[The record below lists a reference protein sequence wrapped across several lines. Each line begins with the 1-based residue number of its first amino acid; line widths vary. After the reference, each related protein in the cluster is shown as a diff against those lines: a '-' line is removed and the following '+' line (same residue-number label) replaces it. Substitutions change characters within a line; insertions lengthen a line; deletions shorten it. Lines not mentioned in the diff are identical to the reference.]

1 LALPHTRLL
10 SVSAVIPF
18 PVPLL
23 EVTDLRT
30 YFHTRRGVYRAVDG
44 VTFSLEKGETLGI
57 VGESGSGKSVTC
69 STLMG
74 LIPQPPGR
82 IESGRALFDGTDL
95 LHCSPAE
102 LRAIRGK
109 RIAMIFQDPMTSL
122 NPYVRISEQ
131 LIEPL
136 LIHEKISKADALARG
151 LAMLEAVGIPD
162 ASARLHSYPHEFSG
176 GMRQRVMIAMALI
189 TKPDLLIADE
199 PTTALDVTVQ
209 AQILELLK
217 RLQREFGMAVIF
229 VTHDLAV
236 VSGLCDRVQVMYA
249 GRIVESAP
257 TRAIFQ
263 SPQHPY
269 TKALQRCIPALQEKG
284 RELFTIPGQPPD
296 LSKPVTEAELLSRF
310 QLPPENPLPAPTTPR
325 SVSTEEAIE
334 VRDVKTYFPIES
346 GVIFKRRIGTVKA
359 VDGVSF
365 TVRRGEVLGLVGE
378 SGSGKSTL
386 SRAIMQLAPVT
397 AGTVLV
403 GSRDLTAASAGELQA
418 ARRDLQMVFQD
429 PFASLNPRLTI
440 FATLA
445 EPLLVHGVVPRD
457 EVPARVT
464 QLMEQ
469 VGLPARFMQKYP
481 HEFSGGQRQRIAI
494 ARALALE
501 PKVIIADEPVSAL
514 DVSIQA
520 QILNLLAGLVRTMDL
535 TLIFIAHDLSVVKHI
550 SDRIAVMYQG
560 KIVELGSAIDVME
573 RPQHPYTKTLISAI
587 PHIAP

>member
-1 LALPHTRLL
+1 
-10 SVSAVIPF
+10 
-18 PVPLL
+18 VPLL

-44 VTFSLEKGETLGI
+44 VSFSLEKGETLGI

-69 STLMG
+69 ASLMG
-74 LIPQPPGR
+74 LVPQPPGR
-82 IESGRALFDGTDL
+82 IESGRAIFDGTDL
-95 LHCSPAE
+95 LRCSPAE

-122 NPYVRISEQ
+122 NPYLRISEQ

-136 LIHEKISKADALARG
+136 LIHENLSKPAALARG
-151 LAMLEAVGIPD
+151 LAMLEAVGIPN
-162 ASARLHSYPHEFSG
+162 AAARLHSYPHEFSG

-217 RLQREFGMAVIF
+217 RLQRELGMAVIF
-229 VTHDLAV
+229 ITHDLAV

-269 TKALQRCIPALQEKG
+269 TRALQRCIPALQEKG
-284 RELFTIPGQPPD
+284 RELFTIPGLPPD
-296 LSKPVTEAELLSRF
+296 LSKPVSEAELLKRF
-310 QLPPENPLPAPTTPR
+310 ELPPEEPALPASIRRAP
-325 SVSTEEAIE
+325 SAENAIE

-346 GVIFKRRIGTVKA
+346 GVIFKRQSGLVKA

-365 TVRRGEVLGLVGE
+365 TVHRGEVLGLVGE

-403 GSRDLTAASAGELQA
+403 GSRDLTAASASELQA

-440 FATLA
+440 YAALA
-445 EPLLVHGVVPRD
+445 EPLLVHDVVPRAQ
-457 EVPARVT
+457 VPARVA

-469 VGLPARFMQKYP
+469 VGLPPRFMQKYP

-560 KIVELGSAIDVME
+560 KIVELGSAVDVME
-573 RPQHPYTKTLISAI
+573 RPQHSYTRTLISAI
-587 PHIAP
+587 PRIAR

>member
-1 LALPHTRLL
+1 M
-10 SVSAVIPF
+10 
-18 PVPLL
+18 PLL

-44 VTFSLEKGETLGI
+44 VSFSLEKGETLGI

-69 STLMG
+69 ATLLG

-95 LHCSPAE
+95 LHCSPSE

-109 RIAMIFQDPMTSL
+109 RIAMVFQDPMTSL
-122 NPYVRISEQ
+122 NPYLRIAEQ

-136 LIHEKISKADALARG
+136 LIHEKVSKTDALARG
-151 LAMLEAVGIPD
+151 RAMLEAVGIPD
-162 ASARLHSYPHEFSG
+162 AAKRLHSYPHEFSG

-217 RLQREFGMAVIF
+217 KLQRELGMAVIF

-249 GRIVESAP
+249 GRIVESAD
-257 TRAIFQ
+257 TRTLFRA
-263 SPQHPY
+263 PQHPY
-269 TKALQRCIPALQEKG
+269 TKALQRCIPALQDKG
-284 RELFTIPGQPPD
+284 RELFTIPGLPPD
-296 LSKPVTEAELLSRF
+296 LSKPFTEAELLKRF
-310 QLPPENPLPAPTTPR
+310 DLPAEKSPAAAAPHAIGRETVI
-325 SVSTEEAIE
+325 SVQAVETH
-334 VRDVKTYFPIES
+334 FPIES
-346 GVIFKRRIGTVKA
+346 GFLFRKQTGTVKA

-365 TVRRGEVLGLVGE
+365 EVRRGEVLGLVGE

-386 SRAIMQLAPVT
+386 ARAIMQLVPVT
-397 AGTVLV
+397 AGTVVL
-403 GSRDLTAASAGELQA
+403 GSRNLTAASAAEIQA

-429 PFASLNPRLTI
+429 PFASLNPRLTVY
-440 FATLA
+440 ATLA
-445 EPLLVHGVVPRD
+445 EPLLVHGVVPPD
-457 EVPARVT
+457 QVPARVA

-469 VGLPARFMQKYP
+469 VGLAPRFMQKYP

-494 ARALALE
+494 ARALALR

-535 TLIFIAHDLSVVKHI
+535 TMIFIAHDLSVVKHV

-560 KIVELGSAIDVME
+560 QIVELGSALDIME
-573 RPQHPYTKTLISAI
+573 RPQHPYTRALIGAI
-587 PHIAP
+587 PHVAR

>member
-1 LALPHTRLL
+1 M
-10 SVSAVIPF
+10 
-18 PVPLL
+18 PLL

-44 VTFSLEKGETLGI
+44 VSFALEKGETLGI

-69 STLMG
+69 ATLMG

-82 IESGRALFDGTDL
+82 VESGRALFDGTDL
-95 LHCSPAE
+95 LHCSAAE

-109 RIAMIFQDPMTSL
+109 RVAMIFQDPMTSL
-122 NPYVRISEQ
+122 NPYLRISEQ

-136 LIHEKISKADALARG
+136 LIHEKISKRDALARG
-151 LAMLEAVGIPD
+151 LAMLEAVGIPN
-162 ASARLHSYPHEFSG
+162 AATRLHSYPHEFSG

-217 RLQREFGMAVIF
+217 RLQRELGMAVIF
-229 VTHDLAV
+229 ITHDLAV

-269 TKALQRCIPALQEKG
+269 TKALQRCIPALQDKG
-284 RELFTIPGQPPD
+284 RELFTIPGLPPD
-296 LSKPVTEAELLSRF
+296 LSKPVSEAELLKRF
-310 QLPPENPLPAPTTPR
+310 DLPPESASPPPPARRALTA
-325 SVSTEEAIE
+325 ENAIE
-334 VRDVKTYFPIES
+334 VSELKTYFPIES
-346 GVIFKRRIGTVKA
+346 GVVFKRQTGLIKA

-386 SRAIMQLAPVT
+386 SRAIMRLAPVT
-397 AGTVLV
+397 AGKVLV
-403 GSRDLTAASAGELQA
+403 GSRNLTTASASELQA

-440 FATLA
+440 YATLA
-445 EPLLVHGVVPRD
+445 EPLLVHDIVPRN
-457 EVPARVT
+457 EVPARVA

-469 VGLPARFMQKYP
+469 VGLPPRVMQKYP

-494 ARALALE
+494 ARALALQ

-560 KIVELGSAIDVME
+560 KIVELGSAVDVME
-573 RPQHPYTKTLISAI
+573 RPQHPYTQALISAI
-587 PHIAP
+587 PHVAR